1 MVIMK
6 DIKQYITEGKDGWE
20 FFDSATDTF
29 GSGIELSGL
38 ENQKIK
44 WILVNTDSEIIAG
57 VTEHDLDSWAEDDE
71 YFKDA
76 AKAIKS
82 LKIGDSY
89 DADGGINI
97 YLRIRK

>member
-1 MVIMK
+1 MK
-6 DIKQYITEGKDGWE
+6 DIKQYITEGKTGWE
-20 FFDSATDTF
+20 FFDNVTDTF

-38 ENQKIK
+38 NKNNIK
-44 WILVNTDSEIIAG
+44 WLLVNLDSEIIAG
-57 VTEHDLDSWAEDDE
+57 VTEHDLDSWTEDDE

-82 LKIGDSY
+82 LNVGDSY